1 MAPVSFAALDAS
13 AQSPTGRSRRLR
25 KRRDR
30 LTRLMGG
37 EGAPIRCFSPIY
49 FSMRNF
55 SWWIGTLFM
64 VGSACFAT
72 GTVIAISENPAPAG
86 IVFFVGSI
94 FFTSAAYGQ
103 FLEVINGDRGAGV
116 DGSVKLLAWEPQL
129 IEWRATAI
137 QFFGTLAFNV
147 STFFAMSNALDIQA
161 ANRLVWT
168 PDVFGSIAFLVASW
182 LAYQEVRD
190 NWRGRPAHNS
200 EWSVTVLNLAGSV
213 AFGISAIG
221 SFLIPENGELLNAAA
236 SNSGT
241 FIGAV
246 CFFAGAYLLWPEAAE
261 AAEETPV
268 AG

>member
-1 MAPVSFAALDAS
+1 MNAS
-13 AQSPTGRSRRLR
+13 AQPTRDRSRRLR

-30 LTRLMGG
+30 VTRLLGG
-37 EGAPIRCFSPIY
+37 EGAPIRRIGPIY
-49 FSMRNF
+49 LSTRNF

-64 VGSACFAT
+64 IGSACFAA
-72 GTVIAISENPAPAG
+72 GTLIAISDNPSSAG
-86 IVFFVGSI
+86 IVFFTGSI

-103 FLEVINGDRGAGV
+103 FLEVINGDRGDGV
-116 DGSVKLLAWEPQL
+116 EGSVKLLAWEPGL
-129 IEWRATAI
+129 IEWRATAV

-147 STFFAMSNALDIQA
+147 STFFAMFAALDAQA
-161 ANRLVWT
+161 VNRLVWS

-182 LAYQEVRD
+182 LAYKEVRD
-190 NWRGRPAHNS
+190 NWHGSPEHHG
-200 EWSVTVLNLAGSV
+200 EWSVTVLNLVGSI

-261 AAEETPV
+261 AAEETPQV
-268 AG
+268 G